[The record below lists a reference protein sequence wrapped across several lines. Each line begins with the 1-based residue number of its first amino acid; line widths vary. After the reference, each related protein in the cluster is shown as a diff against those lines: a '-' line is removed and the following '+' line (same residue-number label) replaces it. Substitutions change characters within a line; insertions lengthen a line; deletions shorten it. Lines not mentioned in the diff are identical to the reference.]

1 MNFIINLINNEEKL
15 EDEHLTEEY
24 FNSIFIDEMTSTI
37 FVGLSIGSGII
48 YYEIRTCNP
57 LKCKFEYN
65 NEIINISLFSVSCTN
80 MTKWN

>member
-1 MNFIINLINNEEKL
+1 MVFLSKFLENEQCL

-24 FNSIFIDEMTSTI
+24 FNCIFIDEMISTI

-80 MTKWN
+80 MTKRN

>member
-1 MNFIINLINNEEKL
+1 MNFIINFINNEEKL

-65 NEIINISLFSVSCTN
+65 NEIINISVSCAN
-80 MTKWN
+80 MTKRN